1 VPESEDSITT
11 RILQATTDLLN
22 EPADDDQA
30 LMPEGI
36 ADVPVSTMSHEH
48 AAVPWEPES
57 TYNTDMQP
65 EDGLDDLLCLED
77 EDRLS
82 DDSEDNPDR
91 EVPDSNWM
99 EFENAEPQ
107 AAQSGVT
114 YPAASN

>member
-1 VPESEDSITT
+1 
-11 RILQATTDLLN
+11 
-22 EPADDDQA
+22 
-30 LMPEGI
+30 MPQ
-36 ADVPVSTMSHEH
+36 EH

-82 DDSEDNPDR
+82 NDSEGNPDW
-91 EVPDSNWM
+91 EVHDSNCM
-99 EFENAEPQ
+99 EFENTEPQ

>member
-1 VPESEDSITT
+1 
-11 RILQATTDLLN
+11 
-22 EPADDDQA
+22 
-30 LMPEGI
+30 MPEGI
-36 ADVPVSTMSHEH
+36 ADVQVSAMSQEH
-48 AAVPWEPES
+48 AAVTWEPES

-65 EDGLDDLLCLED
+65 EDGLDDLQCLED

-82 DDSEDNPDR
+82 DDIEDNPDW

-114 YPAASN
+114 YPAPSN